1 MNRSRTLSTYF
12 ASLQT
17 IRAPWLF
24 VIIDASFIAPLQASA
39 QYIGHGVSEEGNLP
53 TTNFGTRDYR
63 AHSQNGAIAQAPNG
77 LIYVA
82 NGNGG
87 LELDGVSWRLIYT
100 DVPAAGRGWAVCHER
115 RC

>member
-24 VIIDASFIAPLQASA
+24 VIIVASFIAPLQASA

-63 AHSQNGAIAQAPNG
+63 AHSQNWAIAQAPNG
-77 LIYVA
+77 LDRKSTRLNSSHVA
-82 NGNGG
+82 I
-87 LELDGVSWRLIYT
+87 SY
-100 DVPAAGRGWAVCHER
+100 AVFCL
-115 RC
+115 